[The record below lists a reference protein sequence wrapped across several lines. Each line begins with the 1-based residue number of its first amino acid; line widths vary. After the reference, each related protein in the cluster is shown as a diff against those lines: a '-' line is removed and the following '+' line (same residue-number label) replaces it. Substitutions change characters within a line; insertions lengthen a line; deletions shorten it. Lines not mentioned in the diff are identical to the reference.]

1 METQEPS
8 QQLSIVIA
16 GAAGQ
21 GIQTVERVALRL
33 LKGQGFH
40 VYSTK
45 SYMSRVRGGTSNT
58 VIRVGNHRMQ
68 GFCEGIDVLIP
79 FSSESLDELKGRISP
94 DTVLLLDNNLVK
106 EGSPLPGQVHRVSL
120 MKTAKE
126 AGSQQFVNTVAAG
139 MLTGLLGLPV
149 ADAESEIS
157 RLFKRKGDA
166 VVQKNLTALAAG
178 YRIGE
183 SLPPTVRLSRPVNE
197 AGEQRE
203 IAVNGAQAVGLGA
216 IAGGCN
222 MIASYPMSPGT
233 GVLTF
238 LSAKADDFG
247 IVAEQ
252 VEDEIAAI
260 NMALGGW
267 FGGGRAMVTTS
278 GGGFALMEEGVSLGA
293 MTETPI
299 VIHVAQ
305 RPGPATGLATRTEQ
319 ADLDLVLYAGHGE
332 FPRIILAPGTL
343 TEGVQLARHAFE
355 MADRFQVP
363 VFILTDQYYMDTYY
377 NIPDPVLEPAD
388 PERYVVAADMDY
400 KRYAFTNDGVSPRA
414 VPGFGSG
421 VVVVSGNEHLEDG
434 HITEDPEIRVRMNDK
449 RLGKF
454 KLLEKAAIEPT
465 VCGSDAAETVVVCW
479 GSTGP
484 TVKEALADKPD
495 TIQLMH
501 ISQPFP
507 LHPDAVVRLGK
518 AGRIIVVEQNG
529 TGQLAR
535 LLRGHYG
542 ITRTESVCKYDG
554 RAMSVEFLQQN
565 LLPMLD
571 GGQA

>member
-68 GFCEGIDVLIP
+68 GFCEHMDILVP
-79 FSSESLDELKGRISP
+79 FSSESLDELKSRITA
-94 DTVLLLDNNLVK
+94 DTLLLLDNNLVK
-106 EGSPLPGQVHRVSL
+106 DGTALPGQVHRIPL

-139 MLTGLLGLPV
+139 MLAGLLGLPMV
-149 ADAESEIS
+149 DAQREIS
-157 RLFKRKGDA
+157 RLFNRKGDS
-166 VVQKNLTALAAG
+166 VVEKNLTALAAG

-183 SLPPTVRLSRPVNE
+183 SLPPSARLSGPVNE
-197 AGEQRE
+197 KGVQQELA
-203 IAVNGAQAVGLGA
+203 INGAQAVGLGA

-238 LSAKADDFG
+238 LSAKAEDFG

-267 FGGGRAMVTTS
+267 FGGGGAMVTTS

-343 TEGVQLARHAFE
+343 SEGIQLSRHAFE

-363 VFILTDQYYMDTYY
+363 VFILTDQYYIDTYY
-377 NIPDPVLEPAD
+377 NIPDPEHKPAD
-388 PERYVVAADMDY
+388 PERYVVEADMDY
-400 KRYAFTNDGVSPRA
+400 KRYAFTDSGISPRA

-434 HITEDPEIRVRMNDK
+434 HITEDPQIRVRMNDK
-449 RLGKF
+449 RLGKVE
-454 KLLEKAAIEPT
+454 LLEKEAIEPA
-465 VCGSDAAETVVVCW
+465 VWGSETAETVVVCW

-484 TVKEALADKPD
+484 TVKEALQDRLHA
-495 TIQLMH
+495 IQLMH

-507 LHPDAVVRLGK
+507 LHPDAVVRLRK
-518 AGRIIVVEQNG
+518 AGRIIVVEQNA

-542 ITRTESVCKYDG
+542 IHTTESVRKYDG
-554 RAMSVEFLQQN
+554 RAMSVEFLQKK
-565 LLPMLD
+565 LLPVLD
-571 GGQA
+571 GGQS